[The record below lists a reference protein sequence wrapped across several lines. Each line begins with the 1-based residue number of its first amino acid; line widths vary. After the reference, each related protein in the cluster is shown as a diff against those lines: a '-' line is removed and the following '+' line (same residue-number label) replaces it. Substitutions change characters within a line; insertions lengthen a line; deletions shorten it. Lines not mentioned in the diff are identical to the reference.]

1 MPKTVNESRMV
12 ENLDLFRLATIDMS
26 QIDGLSK
33 INGAVRFLDPQ
44 NHIGFNIFSEDLG
57 EPVDP

>member
-33 INGAVRFLDPQ
+33 INGAVRFLDPR
-44 NHIGFNIFSEDLG
+44 NHFGFNIFSEELD
-57 EPVDP
+57 EPVDS